1 VLGRTDE
8 SLHLVLE
15 GPLKQVLRDMR
26 AVNQM
31 IVLHVEDGIKIHV
44 LVFVLPQPVLV
55 VQLLVVAPMLCFVQ
69 L

>member
-15 GPLKQVLRDMR
+15 GPLKQVLRDVR

-55 VQLLVVAPMLCFVQ
+55 VQLLVVAPMLSFVQ

>member
-1 VLGRTDE
+1 MLRRAYE

-15 GPLKQVLRDMR
+15 GPLKQILRDVR

-31 IVLHVEDGIKIHV
+31 IVLQVQDGIKIHV
-44 LVFVLPQPVLV
+44 LVFILPQPVLV